1 MPEVL
6 VFGCDKVVSQFF
18 FHDYAKIYDGCFI
31 TFGLFESTVTC
42 LSAYVRRAFCPFV
55 VVVANMG
62 LQLE

>member
-6 VFGCDKVVSQFF
+6 VFGCDKVVSQLF
-18 FHDYAKIYDGCFI
+18 FHDYAKIYDRCFI
-31 TFGLFESTVTC
+31 TFGLFVSTATC
-42 LSAYVRRAFCPFV
+42 FSAYALRAFCAFV